1 MNTWFTADRIKNST
15 LSYTVLV
22 RASGTGAV
30 DVSFWLNDAQA
41 RELALQLFA
50 ACQQTPAAATP
61 ATPVPIPEAA
71 A

>member
-22 RASGTGAV
+22 RASGTGSV

-41 RELALQLFA
+41 RDLSEQLLR
-50 ACQQTPAAATP
+50 ACVPVAPAPT
-61 ATPVPIPEAA
+61 TEAA

>member
-41 RELALQLFA
+41 RELGRALLA
-50 ACQQTPAAATP
+50 AAEPTPAAAP
-61 ATPVPIPEAA
+61 ATTTEAA
-71 A
+71 

>member
-30 DVSFWLNDAQA
+30 DVSFWLDDAQA

-50 ACQQTPAAATP
+50 ACQPTPAAAPATP
-61 ATPVPIPEAA
+61 ATTTEAA
-71 A
+71 